1 MSKIQSNSRFLMES
15 SPTPIY
21 QRIIN
26 AFSKALSSLGHTV
39 DVIDIEGITLENYIS
54 YVRKTS
60 PDFILA
66 TNPSSIIS
74 TYVQELD
81 KFVFQMIETQFIFVH
96 HDNIFSNLMDVET
109 IQKKLN
115 AWISIKD
122 ISWHFCLEYDNF
134 LDLRNIG
141 VNNCFSVNH
150 ASEFQKSKYDKN
162 YNYDLSFVGHV
173 LPNLDQSIK
182 SLPFSHLI
190 QADIWNR
197 ITNLPYKLSERAT
210 KFATNKLNIEEVSVK
225 SLCLKYFYMSCLHTQ
240 SQFFR
245 GEIISRFISSN
256 IDIVGGDPRYL
267 HGCQDG
273 FQTIT
278 KSNVKYHNPT
288 NNEEVIKSIY
298 ASSKINLNITSLQ
311 FDSTVINRVIDVAA
325 AGGFILTDWRSDLP
339 SFTSVHKEISYK
351 SIEELNEKASYYL
364 HSDHQKER
372 IEIADTLHQEV
383 SSKYTY
389 TNIVQDMISKINSS
403 SSQPNNSPNN
413 LCIDLGCGDWKP
425 EGFIGVDIAPRPNV
439 DVVANLNSRFPFTD
453 SSADVIRAHD
463 VIEHLEDRI
472 HTMNELWRVAKPDGV
487 IDIRV
492 PSTDGRGAFQDPT
505 HISFWNINSFMYYC
519 VEYPAYLKLNH
530 IYGFKGAFM
539 VESMRQEC
547 SEGDVIHV
555 VAILRAVKEQEQ
567 SFLQDYLHS
576 LQEIN
581 ILIYLDWHQQE
592 SKISEKLT
600 LLLDLLLNH
609 SKKERITVFIGYQE
623 FDGELVLSAIVDIA
637 LGIVFENDI
646 DISNGE
652 PNFIPVDIKDERV
665 LMSLANHISTVF
677 ILDDTAEIQVI
688 KKCMPDVLIKLD
700 INEITTL

>member
-39 DVIDIEGITLENYIS
+39 NVIDIEGITLENYIS

-81 KFVFQMIETQFIFVH
+81 KFVFQMIETQFIFIH

-141 VNNCFSVNH
+141 INNCFSIDH

-210 KFATNKLNIEEVSVK
+210 KFATNKLNTEEVSVK

-288 NNEEVIKSIY
+288 NNDEVIKSIY

-325 AGGFILTDWRSDLP
+325 AGGFILTDWRSDLS

-439 DVVANLNSRFPFTD
+439 DVVANLNSRFPFPD

-505 HISFWNINSFMYYC
+505 HISFWNINSFMYYSI
-519 VEYPAYLKLNH
+519 EYPAYLKLNQ
-530 IYGFKGAFM
+530 IYGFKGAFKI
-539 VESMRQEC
+539 ESLEHER
-547 SEGDVIHV
+547 SEGDVVHV
-555 VAILRAVKEQEQ
+555 RALLRAAKQ
-567 SFLQDYLHS
+567 SGDEKYNDYINELKS
-576 LQEIN
+576 IN
-581 ILIYLDWHQQE
+581 ILICPDWSEDVENLYRSLRTCLSVIFNHPQ
-592 SKISEKLT
+592 KKDISILIGITEHT
-600 LLLDLLLNH
+600 PEYINSLL
-609 SKKERITVFIGYQE
+609 S
-623 FDGELVLSAIVDIA
+623 DIA
-637 LGIVFENDI
+637 LDLIFEENI
-646 DISNGE
+646 DVRDGE
-652 PNFIPVDIKDERV
+652 PTVVFIPMENHELLQYLKSRISKVIN
-665 LMSLANHISTVF
+665 LANTDLENIRKLF
-677 ILDDTAEIQVI
+677 LD
-688 KKCMPDVLIKLD
+688 
-700 INEITTL
+700 